1 VPFNNVVSRTDAGA
15 LIPEE
20 VSNDFLN
27 NYAPAQ
33 SATLQMFRRLPVGR
47 AQVRFPVLSALPI
60 AYWVT
65 GDTGLKQTTE
75 VNWSNKFLNIEEMA
89 TIMPVPENVIADV
102 DANIWDTSMPLL
114 SEAFG
119 RCLDQSVFFG
129 TNAPASFP
137 TNILA
142 ASVAAGNTYTEA
154 ATAAAGGFFG
164 DIDAAIAL
172 VEADG
177 YEPSGFVAATTM
189 KARLRA
195 ARNTQGDRLDA
206 NRTNG
211 ALDQLDGAPV
221 TYPMRGLFPTGA
233 GTGVR
238 AFIGDWTQFVLAVR
252 SDITMKILDQAVIQD
267 NTGAIIYNLAQ
278 QDMLAVRL
286 TFRLGW
292 QVANA
297 INNDQ
302 PTEAARY
309 PVAVLRTA
317 T

>member
-1 VPFNNVVSRTDAGA
+1 V
-15 LIPEE
+15 
-20 VSNDFLN
+20 
-27 NYAPAQ
+27 
-33 SATLQMFRRLPVGR
+33 
-47 AQVRFPVLSALPI
+47 
-60 AYWVT
+60 
-65 GDTGLKQTTE
+65 
-75 VNWSNKFLNIEEMA
+75 
-89 TIMPVPENVIADV
+89 
-102 DANIWDTSMPLL
+102 
-114 SEAFG
+114 
-119 RCLDQSVFFG
+119 
-129 TNAPASFP
+129 
-137 TNILA
+137 
-142 ASVAAGNTYTEA
+142 

-211 ALDQLDGAPV
+211 ALDQLDGAPI

-309 PVAVLRTA
+309 PVSVLRTA
-317 T
+317 S

>member
-1 VPFNNVVSRTDAGA
+1 
-15 LIPEE
+15 
-20 VSNDFLN
+20 
-27 NYAPAQ
+27 
-33 SATLQMFRRLPVGR
+33 
-47 AQVRFPVLSALPI
+47 
-60 AYWVT
+60 
-65 GDTGLKQTTE
+65 
-75 VNWSNKFLNIEEMA
+75 
-89 TIMPVPENVIADV
+89 
-102 DANIWDTSMPLL
+102 
-114 SEAFG
+114 
-119 RCLDQSVFFG
+119 VFFG

-164 DIDAAIAL
+164 DVDAAIAL

-195 ARNTQGDRLDA
+195 ARGTTGDRLDA
-206 NRTNG
+206 GRTNG
-211 ALDQLDGAPV
+211 ALDQLDGAPIS
-221 TYPMRGLFPTGA
+221 YPMRGLFPTGA

-302 PTEAARY
+302 PTEANRY
-309 PVAVLRTA
+309 PVSVLRTA
-317 T
+317 S